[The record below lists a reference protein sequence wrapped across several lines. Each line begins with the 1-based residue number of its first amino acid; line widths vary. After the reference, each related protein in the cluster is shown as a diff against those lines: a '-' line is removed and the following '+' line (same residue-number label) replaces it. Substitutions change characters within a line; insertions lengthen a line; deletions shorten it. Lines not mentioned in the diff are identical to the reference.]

1 MLSIACLI
9 GACTKKSIPYNPLT
23 ANPIKPSDS
32 TLARD
37 SAPSFNAP
45 AGVVVDA
52 TGNIYV
58 TDYGNNLIRKITPAG
73 VVSTFAGSGN
83 QGILDGTDSL
93 ASFNLPTGITIDK
106 QGNLF
111 VTDKGSDLIRK
122 ITPAQVV
129 TTVAGVDSASSAN
142 GAASKAGFF
151 SPTGIVADGSGNLYI
166 ADAGNN
172 AIRLMTSG
180 GTVSTIATNDSTNDI
195 STPTAFNNPTGVALD
210 GFGNVYV
217 ANYLNSNILMLN
229 SSAVVSNYA
238 DTGRVQGN
246 MNGPAPAATFFYPNS
261 VAVDAQGNVFVADGI
276 NNLIREI
283 SKAGIVSTFAGSGLP
298 GAVDSTGTAA
308 SFNGPAGLAFDKNG
322 NLYVADT
329 NNNLIR
335 KITPAGVVT
344 TVAGSGLPGHI
355 NGMALARKNKRL
367 LKIPARA
374 RFNIFLSKR
383 QR

>member
-1 MLSIACLI
+1 MLSIACLVN
-9 GACTKKSIPYNPLT
+9 ACTKKAIPYNPAT

-32 TLARD
+32 VLALD
-37 SAPSFNAP
+37 SAPSFRAP

-52 TGNIYV
+52 SGNIYV
-58 TDYGNNLIRKITPAG
+58 TDYGNNLIRKITPTG
-73 VVSTFAGSGN
+73 LVSTFAGSGN
-83 QGILDGTDSL
+83 PGILDGTDSL

-106 QGNLF
+106 DGNLF
-111 VTDKGSDLIRK
+111 VTDQGSDLIRK
-122 ITPAQVV
+122 ITPGQVV
-129 TTVAGVDSASSAN
+129 TTIAGVDSAGSAN
-142 GAASKAGFF
+142 GVGKQAAFF
-151 SPTGIVADGSGNLYI
+151 NPMGIVADASGNLYI

-172 AIRLMTSG
+172 AIRLITAG
-180 GTVSTIATNDSTNDI
+180 GTVSTIAHNDSTHNI
-195 STPTAFNNPTGVALD
+195 STPTAFSNPTGVALD
-210 GFGNVYV
+210 GSGNVYV
-217 ANYLNSNILMLN
+217 ANYLNSNILMVN
-229 SSAVVSNYA
+229 PSGVVSNYA
-238 DTGRVQGN
+238 DTGRFQGN

-261 VAVDAQGNVFVADGI
+261 VAVDAQGNVFVADGV

-283 SKAGIVSTFAGSGLP
+283 STAGIVSTFAGSGLP

-308 SFNGPAGLAFDKNG
+308 SFNGPSGLAFDKFG

-355 NGMALARKNKRL
+355 NGMALARRNKRL

-374 RFNIFLSKR
+374 RFNIFYKPR
-383 QR
+383 